1 MTMLFNE
8 RIAQRFAAAAQ
19 HYDQQAI
26 AQRQSAAH
34 LLAEMNCAGTVLDVG
49 CGTGWLTQQIAQQ
62 ANVEQVFALDIASDM
77 LFSPYLL
84 NDKILKIQA
93 DASCLPIQNN
103 SIDMVVSNFALQ
115 WLTQASLFVTHLK
128 RILRQGGQFA
138 LALPVHG
145 TLFEVEQAWR
155 AVDNQPHINSF
166 YSAEAWLNGL
176 QAQGFTIVKQQQQA
190 FFQYYDSTKDLLKSL
205 KTIGANEL
213 QQPRQQGLMTRQQFA
228 TLAQAMEHYRHK
240 QGLPL
245 RYQVLHVWG
254 YNYA

>member
-8 RIAQRFAAAAQ
+8 RIAQRFAAAAL

-26 AQRQSAAH
+26 AQRQSAQ
-34 LLAEMNCAGTVLDVG
+34 LLLEHMDCVGTVLDVG

-62 ANVEQVFALDIASDM
+62 AKVEQVFALDIAPDM
-77 LFSPYLL
+77 LFSPYLV

-93 DASCLPIQNN
+93 DASCLPIQHN
-103 SIDMVVSNFALQ
+103 SVDVVVSNFALQ
-115 WLTQASLFVTHLK
+115 WLTQPSLFAAHLK

-155 AVDNQPHINSF
+155 VVDNQPHINLF
-166 YSAEAWLNGL
+166 YSAEEWINLL

-190 FFQYYDSTKDLLKSL
+190 FFQYYDNTKDLLKSL

-228 TLAQAMEHYRHK
+228 TLAQAMEHYRHA

>member
-19 HYDQQAI
+19 HYDEQAI
-26 AQRQSAAH
+26 AQRQSAQ
-34 LLAEMNCAGTVLDVG
+34 LLLEHMDCVGTVLDVG
-49 CGTGWLTQQIAQQ
+49 CGTGWLTQQIAKQT
-62 ANVEQVFALDIASDM
+62 NVDKVYALDIAHDM
-77 LFSPYLL
+77 LGSRYLD
-84 NDKILKIQA
+84 NNKIYKIQA
-93 DASCLPIQNN
+93 DASCLPIQHN
-103 SIDMVVSNFALQ
+103 SVDMVVSNFALQ
-115 WLTQASLFVTHLK
+115 WLTQPSLFVMHLK

-145 TLFEVEQAWR
+145 TLFEVEQAWC
-155 AVDNQPHINSF
+155 AVDNQPHINAF
-166 YSAEAWLNGL
+166 YAAEEWLDWL
-176 QAQGFTIVKQQQQA
+176 KAQGFTVVKQQQQA

-228 TLAQAMEHYRHK
+228 TLAQAMEYYRHE

-254 YNYA
+254 SH

>member
-19 HYDQQAI
+19 HYDEQAI
-26 AQRQSAAH
+26 AQRQSAAY
-34 LLAEMNCAGTVLDVG
+34 LLTEITFSGTVLDVG

-62 ANVEQVFALDIASDM
+62 RSVDSVYALDIAHDM
-77 LFSPYLL
+77 LCSMYLDD
-84 NDKILKIQA
+84 DKVFKIQA
-93 DASCLPIQNN
+93 DASNLPIKSN
-103 SIDMVVSNFALQ
+103 SVDVVVSNFALQ
-115 WLTQASLFVTHLK
+115 WLTEPSVFVGHLQ

-145 TLFEVEQAWR
+145 TLCEVEQAWR
-155 AVDNQPHINSF
+155 AVDDQPHINSF
-166 YSAEAWLNGL
+166 YTAEYWINLL
-176 QAQGFTIVKQQQQA
+176 QLQGFTIVKQQQQA
-190 FFQYYDSTKDLLKSL
+190 FFQYYDSTKELLKSL

-213 QQPRQQGLMTRQQFA
+213 QQTRRQGLMTRQQFA
-228 TLAQAMEHYRHK
+228 TLAQAMELYRHE

-254 YNYA
+254 NR